1 MENEEMQRLIE
12 RYLSAYNTFD
22 IQGMLDVLDEEIRF
36 LNVARGEVTT
46 ETLGIADFRA
56 LAEQSV
62 PIFSER
68 RQTIRQIGFT
78 QGGAEVEI
86 DYEAT
91 LAVDLPNG
99 MQAGEVLQLRGKS
112 VFQKKGE
119 KLVRIEDHS

>member
-22 IQGMLDVLDEEIRF
+22 IQGMLDVLDEDIRF
-36 LNVARGEVTT
+36 LNIAQGVVTT
-46 ETLGIADFRA
+46 ETQGIPDFRA

-62 PIFSER
+62 QIFSER
-68 RQTIRQIGFT
+68 RQTIRQIEFT

-99 MQAGEVLQLRGKS
+99 MKAGEVLQLQGKS
-112 VFQKKGE
+112 VFRKKGE

>member
-22 IQGMLDVLDEEIRF
+22 IQGMLDVLDEDIRF
-36 LNVARGEVTT
+36 LNIAQGIVTT
-46 ETLGIADFRA
+46 ETQGIPDFRA

-62 PIFSER
+62 QIFSER
-68 RQTIRQIGFT
+68 RQTIRQIEFT

-99 MQAGEVLQLRGKS
+99 MKAGEVLQLQGKS

>member
-22 IQGMLDVLDEEIRF
+22 IQGMLDVLDEDIRF
-36 LNVARGEVTT
+36 LNIAQGVVTT
-46 ETLGIADFRA
+46 ETQGIPDFRA

-62 PIFSER
+62 QIFSER
-68 RQTIRQIGFT
+68 RQTIRRIEFT

-99 MQAGEVLQLRGKS
+99 MKAGEVLQLQGKS